1 MQLPRRRESLVQH
14 LFRPV
19 HALLSRFHQPWVVI
33 VCGLVIVALLI
44 GLAREIFGRVLD
56 QTAASER
63 ELAGLASVARL
74 RDVLRP
80 LQAHRGLDNAILLGD
95 PALERRREASEA
107 EVDAAFAAL
116 LAPSALPSAY
126 TAEAAAMR
134 DTWNTLKDAIGDLDR
149 FEQHSALIDRQL
161 QLARRIIDD
170 SGLTLD
176 ADAGTYH
183 LVGILDVMLGFT
195 LERAAQLRGLYT
207 LMLSSN
213 GSNPRLRGELVMCA
227 TALDDER
234 KLVSHHVAALL
245 RYRPDLATALG
256 ELPKRLEQ
264 TTRALRALVREHVV
278 APGSE
283 LASESFFNQASIAI
297 DDSYGLFDRTWE
309 LAEQA
314 LRARLTHLRQQFA
327 WHVAGVLA
335 LTLAILY
342 LFIGLVVSA
351 RASRRAM
358 NELARNEALFRNVLD
373 TLPVGVGITDAEG
386 RILSINPAGQRIW
399 GEARLVGPEHYD
411 EYKAWWP
418 ETGQRVANHE
428 WPLIHAL
435 KHEEAVINRII
446 DIESA
451 DGHRKNVLFSAVPT
465 HDARGVLSGGLVVNE
480 DITELITAQRALREE
495 HDFIDAVLDTVGAII
510 LVMDREGR
518 VVRFNRAC
526 EAVSGYSA
534 KDIIGHYFWEKLI
547 PPEQI
552 ERVSQ
557 VFAQLTTGH
566 FPNQHENH
574 WRTRD
579 GGRRLIAWSNTCI
592 SDAQGRIRHVIAT
605 GIDVTEARA
614 AEAEVRL
621 AARVFEHA
629 GEAIMVTDA
638 DNRIVKVNPAFTAI
652 TGYTER
658 EVLGETPA
666 RFKSGRH
673 DAAFYEAM
681 WRSLAETDAWEGEI
695 WDRRRDGVIYP
706 KWLTISAMRDQRG
719 ELRHYVALFTD
730 ISERK
735 NSEER
740 IRHLAEH
747 DSLTGLPNRS
757 LLQDRLRQA
766 MARAEREQTRLA
778 LLFVDLDRFKLVND
792 SLGHAV
798 GDALLVET
806 AHRLLSS
813 VRASDTVSRQG
824 GDEFLVLL
832 ADIEQNDDAG
842 RVAQK
847 MIEALSEPCML
858 AGQEL
863 RITPSIGISVYPDD
877 GADMEM
883 LIQRADIAMYQ
894 AKESGRSTYQFHTDD
909 MNERASERLSVE
921 LGLRRALERGEL
933 LLHYQPQIELASGRI
948 IGLEALLRWR
958 HPELGLIA
966 PGQFIPIAEDTGL
979 IVPIGEG
986 VLHEACRQSLVW
998 QAAGL
1003 PALPIAVNL
1012 SAAQFR
1018 KPGLETLLRDVL
1030 TATGLPP
1037 HLLELELTESIVM
1050 SQAEE
1055 TVAILGR
1062 LHELGVRLSIDDFG
1076 TGYSSLSYLKRFPI
1090 QKLKIDQSFVR
1101 DLTAGDNDAAIVRGI
1116 VGLARSLG
1124 LGVIAEGVETRE
1136 QLKVL
1141 REFGCDEAQGYYFS
1155 PALPPAEVES
1165 LLRRGNLD
1173 KENP

>member
-1 MQLPRRRESLVQH
+1 MQH
-14 LFRPV
+14 LFQPIR
-19 HALLSRFHQPWVVI
+19 ALLSRFHQPWVV
-33 VCGLVIVALLI
+33 VACGLVIAALLA
-44 GLAREIFGRVLD
+44 GLALEIFGRTLE
-56 QTAASER
+56 QTAANDR
-63 ELAGLASVARL
+63 ELDGLASVARL
-74 RDVLRP
+74 RGVLQP
-80 LQAHRGLDNAILLGD
+80 LQEHRGLDNAILLGD
-95 PALERRREASEA
+95 SGLERRRTASEA
-107 EVDAAFAAL
+107 QVDAAFAAL
-116 LAPSALPSAY
+116 LAPAALPSAY

-134 DTWNTLKDAIGDLDR
+134 ATWNTLKDAIGDLDR
-149 FEQHSALIDRQL
+149 FEQHGALIDRHL

-170 SGLTLD
+170 SGLTLE

-183 LVGILDVMLGFT
+183 LIGILDVMLGFT

-207 LMLSSN
+207 AMLASN

-245 RYRPDLATALG
+245 RHRPELAAELG
-256 ELPKRLEQ
+256 ELPARLEQ
-264 TTRALRALVREHVV
+264 TTRVLRKLVREHVV

-283 LASESFFNQASIAI
+283 LASESFFNQASVAI
-297 DDSYGLFDRTWE
+297 GDSYALFDRTRA
-309 LAEQA
+309 LAERA
-314 LRARLTHLRQQFA
+314 LRARQTQLNHQLAR
-327 WHVAGVLA
+327 HVAGMLT

-342 LFIGLVVSA
+342 LFVGIVVSV
-351 RASRRAM
+351 RASRRATG
-358 NELARNEALFRNVLD
+358 ELARSEALFRNVLD
-373 TLPVGVGITDAEG
+373 TLPVGVGITDASG
-386 RILSINPAGQRIW
+386 HIQSINPAGQRIW
-399 GEARLVGPEHYD
+399 GEARLVGQERYH

-418 ETGQRVANHE
+418 ESGQRVANHE
-428 WPLIHAL
+428 WPLARAL
-435 KHEEAVINRII
+435 ARNEAVLNQIL

-451 DGHRKNVLFSAVPT
+451 DGRRKNVLFSAVPT
-465 HDARGVLSGGLVVNE
+465 HDAHGALTGGLVVNE

-495 HDFIDAVLDTVGAII
+495 HDFIDAVLDTVGAIV

-526 EAVSGYSA
+526 EAVSGYTA
-534 KDIIGHYFWEKLI
+534 DEVIGSHFWEKLI

-552 ERVSQ
+552 DRVRQ
-557 VFAQLTTGH
+557 VFTQLTAGQ
-566 FPNQHENH
+566 FPNRHENH

-592 SDAQGRIRHVIAT
+592 SDAQGVIRHVIAT

-614 AEAEVRL
+614 AEAELRL

-638 DNRIVKVNPAFTAI
+638 DNHIVKVNPAFTAI
-652 TGYTER
+652 TGYAAE
-658 EVLGETPA
+658 EVLGETPS

-673 DAAFYEAM
+673 DEAFYQAM

-695 WDRRRDGVIYP
+695 WDRRRDGVLYP
-706 KWLTISAMRDQRG
+706 KWLTISAMRDQQG
-719 ELRHYVALFTD
+719 NLRHYVALFTD

-735 NSEER
+735 SSEER

-747 DSLTGLPNRS
+747 DNLTGLPNRS

-766 MARAEREQTRLA
+766 MSRAEREHTRLA

-806 AHRLLSS
+806 AHRLQGT

-832 ADIEQNDDAG
+832 ADIEQNEDAG

-847 MIEALSEPCML
+847 MLEALSEPCHL
-858 AGQEL
+858 AGHEL
-863 RITPSIGISVYPDD
+863 RITPSIGISLYPDD
-877 GADMEM
+877 STDMEK
-883 LIQRADIAMYQ
+883 LIKSADIAMYQ
-894 AKESGRSTYQFHTDD
+894 AKEGGRSSYQFYTGD
-909 MNERASERLSVE
+909 MNERAAARLSVE

-933 LLHYQPQIELASGRI
+933 LLHYQPQVELASGRI
-948 IGLEALLRWR
+948 IGLEALLRWQ
-958 HPELGLIA
+958 HPEQGMIP
-966 PGQFIPIAEDTGL
+966 PGQFIPIAEDNGL

-986 VLHEACRQSLVW
+986 VLHEVCRQSLAW

-1012 SAAQFR
+1012 SAVQFR
-1018 KPGLETLLRDVL
+1018 KPGLESLLRDIL
-1030 TATGLPP
+1030 TATGLAP

-1050 SQAEE
+1050 NQAEE

-1062 LHELGVRLSIDDFG
+1062 LHDLGVRLSIDDFG

-1090 QKLKIDQSFVR
+1090 QKLKVDQSFVR
-1101 DLTAGDNDAAIVRGI
+1101 DLTGDANDAAIVRGI
-1116 VGLARSLG
+1116 IGLAHSLG

-1136 QLKVL
+1136 QLAFL
-1141 REFGCDEAQGYYFS
+1141 REFGCEEAQGYYFS
-1155 PALPPAEVES
+1155 HPLPPGDIETI
-1165 LLRRGNLD
+1165 LRQGGLH
-1173 KENP
+1173 KETP